1 MYVVTAALTVAGLA
15 TAAPATA
22 QTAKAWKLLED
33 GLKNE
38 KEDVRVA
45 AANALGL
52 AAGNERAR
60 QLAEWV
66 LTDAKDGVRAAGADA
81 LGQIGLRAAVPA
93 LKKAVSDTSAEVVF
107 SAASSLY
114 ELKDPAAY
122 EIYFAV
128 LTGERKSGAGLL
140 QSQLDLLKDPQALAK
155 IGFET
160 GIGFIPFGG
169 IGYKAVKAF
178 TNDKTSP
185 VRAAAAQ
192 KLVRDPDPK
201 TTVALVKALRDDKWM
216 VRAAAVN
223 ALAKRDD
230 RKQVGAIALLL
241 DDEQDSVRFNAAAA
255 VIRLS
260 R

>member
-1 MYVVTAALTVAGLA
+1 MLVVALGL
-15 TAAPATA
+15 TSSPSSA
-22 QTAKAWKLLED
+22 QPPRAWKLLED
-33 GLKNE
+33 GLKHE
-38 KEDVRVA
+38 QEGVRTA
-45 AANALGL
+45 AAHALSL
-52 AAGNERAR
+52 AAGSDRAR
-60 QLAEWV
+60 LLAEGA
-66 LTDAKDGVRAAGADA
+66 LSDQKEEVRAAAAEA
-81 LGQIGLRAAVPA
+81 LGQIGLKAAVPA
-93 LKKAVSDTSAEVVF
+93 LKRAVADKEASVVF

-122 EIYFAV
+122 EIYYAV
-128 LTGERKSGAGLL
+128 LTGERKSGQGLVE
-140 QSQLDLLKDPQALAK
+140 SQLDLLKDPEALAK

-178 TNDKTSP
+178 TSDKTSP

-201 TTVALVKALRDDKWM
+201 TTVALVKALTDDKWM

-230 RKQVGAIALLL
+230 RKQLAAIALLL
-241 DDEQDSVRFNAAAA
+241 DDEHESVRFNAAAA
-255 VIRLS
+255 VIRLTP
-260 R
+260 